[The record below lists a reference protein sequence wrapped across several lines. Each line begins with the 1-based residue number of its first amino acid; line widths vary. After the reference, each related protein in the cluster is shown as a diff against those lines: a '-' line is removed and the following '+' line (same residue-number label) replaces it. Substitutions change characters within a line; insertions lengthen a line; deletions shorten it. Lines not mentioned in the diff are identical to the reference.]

1 MITVAAVA
9 LVLLHMIDGRVVLIN
24 PKQVTQLLSTP
35 PAGGPNKV
43 LPDAVQCVVRLSDGS
58 YLSVAEDC
66 DTVRRLMEG
75 KP

>member
-35 PAGGPNKV
+35 PAGGANKV
-43 LPDAVQCVVRLSDGS
+43 LPDAVRCVIRLSDGS
-58 YLSVAEDC
+58 YLSVSEDC
-66 DTVRRLMEG
+66 DTVRELMG
-75 KP
+75 Q